1 METKPKEVSVGDT
14 IVQVRFSSVRRDA
27 KTEAQALV
35 LIGRLLQLNNS
46 FSSSQLRLWMEPLSA
61 SATLGTVRHTWSDFL
76 RTVTGLMNTVARLRM
91 LTFSSGASLRIT
103 APSMMLDGDETDL
116 VNCLVAEMFS
126 YCLLRV
132 ADTADALAATP
143 DVVQELPFKD
153 SLTE

>member
-1 METKPKEVSVGDT
+1 
-14 IVQVRFSSVRRDA
+14 
-27 KTEAQALV
+27 
-35 LIGRLLQLNNS
+35 
-46 FSSSQLRLWMEPLSA
+46 
-61 SATLGTVRHTWSDFL
+61 
-76 RTVTGLMNTVARLRM
+76 
-91 LTFSSGASLRIT
+91 
-103 APSMMLDGDETDL
+103 MMLDGDETDL